1 MNKKPSEKQL
11 QYAKQIEA
19 ATGIPIKNE
28 GNVWVVSR
36 YIAANRDSFGSF
48 LYVRAHAFP
57 GCKGLDIAG
66 IWILA
71 INELRVPDAVII
83 EQENLMIYIL
93 EWEMQY

>member
-36 YIAANRDSFGSF
+36 YIAANRD
-48 LYVRAHAFP
+48 AFH
-57 GCKGLDIAG
+57 IS
-66 IWILA
+66 
-71 INELRVPDAVII
+71 R
-83 EQENLMIYIL
+83 
-93 EWEMQY
+93 